1 MDGQDYLNQ
10 ISASVR
16 PEKQSKSNFLSSP
29 IFKVT
34 VGGVLALA
42 LILII
47 GSVLTSGNTGIQ
59 PKIISLK
66 YHIDNT
72 LEVISDY
79 QPSVKSSIL
88 RSNSASLYS
97 LLSNTSRELND
108 YISETYNS
116 KDNSDSN
123 KNLASKAALSKDE
136 LDATLFDAK
145 INGIL
150 DKIYANKMS
159 YEISSIMSEESNI
172 YNATNSENL
181 ESILNTSYTSLGT
194 LLPNF
199 DSFST
204 K

>member
-29 IFKVT
+29 IFKVI

-72 LEVISDY
+72 LEVISNY

-97 LLSNTSRELND
+97 LLSNTSRELSD

-172 YNATNSENL
+172 YNVTNSENL
-181 ESILNTSYTSLGT
+181 ESILNTSYTSLET

-199 DSFST
+199 DDFST